1 MDSKLTNLNQN
12 TNYQV
17 MPTKKTEEEKV
28 EKSQSQKRLNFRVGS
43 KWDFSKI

>member
-28 EKSQSQKRLNFRVGS
+28 EKSPKKSTKT
-43 KWDFSKI
+43 KTT

>member
-12 TNYQV
+12 TNYWV

-28 EKSQSQKRLNFRVGS
+28 EKSS
-43 KWDFSKI
+43 KKSAKKTTS